1 MDNFIL
7 AEFNKAVFV
16 EKQIVDR
23 YLQLEF
29 TRQPKSTNSFMYLVL
44 FSSALVPTGMGK
56 TVMEKYQKPLISLL
70 ILLIFAFISKYNFGK
85 VGF

>member
-7 AEFNKAVFV
+7 AEFNKAVLV

-29 TRQPKSTNSFMYLVL
+29 TRLN
-44 FSSALVPTGMGK
+44 
-56 TVMEKYQKPLISLL
+56 QK
-70 ILLIFAFISKYNFGK
+70 
-85 VGF
+85 V